1 MASHTLSEGPRGVQ
15 SSREEANRL
24 DMIWCL
30 EPFLNYRNTCC
41 ITAYSQK
48 CQEKAHSTE
57 LASMWWRSCHCLSTS
72 GKKKMRSFRYVSRHL
87 HSTDENWLGGR
98 GESTCKS
105 RPSIIQNPIS
115 KVRDQNIT
123 LLRVGSRTV
132 WYVEFMSLDPKFGTC
147 HEPIRQHQAE

>member
-1 MASHTLSEGPRGVQ
+1 MASHTLSEGPRVVK
-15 SSREEANRL
+15 SSREDREANKL
-24 DMIWCL
+24 DVTWCL

-41 ITAYSQK
+41 ITAYSQN
-48 CQEKAHSTE
+48 
-57 LASMWWRSCHCLSTS
+57 SCYCLSTS
-72 GKKKMRSFRYVSRHL
+72 GKKKMHSFRYVSRHL

-105 RPSIIQNPIS
+105 PCIIQNPIS

-132 WYVEFMSLDPKFGTC
+132 WYVEFMSLDPKFGTAMNQLDS
-147 HEPIRQHQAE
+147 IRQNSPQWLKE